1 MDDGGDYVDLREVN
15 IKLKQRKRSFLLIK
29 SVMP

>member
-1 MDDGGDYVDLREVN
+1 MRDDGGDYVDLREVN
-15 IKLKQRKRSFLLIK
+15 IKQRKRNFLFIK

>member
-15 IKLKQRKRSFLLIK
+15 IKQRKRSFLLLK
-29 SVMP
+29 SVMQ

>member
-1 MDDGGDYVDLREVN
+1 MRDDGGDYVDLREVN
-15 IKLKQRKRSFLLIK
+15 IKQRKRNFLLIE

>member
-15 IKLKQRKRSFLLIK
+15 IKQRKRSFLLIK